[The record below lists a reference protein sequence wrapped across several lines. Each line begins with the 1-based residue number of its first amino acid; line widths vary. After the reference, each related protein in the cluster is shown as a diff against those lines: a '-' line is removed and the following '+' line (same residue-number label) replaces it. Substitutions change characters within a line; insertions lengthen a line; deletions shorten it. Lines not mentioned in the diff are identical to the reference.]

1 MRERLQRLRAAWGR
15 RKGCPTR
22 HAEDDCGA
30 APAGRVVKQERHRI
44 ERSEVNQSGE
54 VLAARLVGGEKQTR
68 QASGRAKTSLDA
80 SQKGLWRFVI
90 DSQERPDILLGEL
103 EAQ

>member
-1 MRERLQRLRAAWGR
+1 M
-15 RKGCPTR
+15 K
-22 HAEDDCGA
+22 
-30 APAGRVVKQERHRI
+30 
-44 ERSEVNQSGE
+44 RSEVNQSGE

-68 QASGRAKTSLDA
+68 KASGRAKTSLDA

-90 DSQERPDILLGEL
+90 DSKERSDIFMGEL

>member
-1 MRERLQRLRAAWGR
+1 MKR
-15 RKGCPTR
+15 
-22 HAEDDCGA
+22 
-30 APAGRVVKQERHRI
+30 ERHRI
-44 ERSEVNQSGE
+44 ERSEVNQSVE

-68 QASGRAKTSLDA
+68 QAIGRAKTSPDA

-90 DSQERPDILLGEL
+90 DSKERPTIFLGEL